1 MAKKISAQQKRYA
14 EARVTGRTQQQSALI
29 AGYSPNTEQ
38 RGEIERSKT
47 VQEQLA
53 AIRKEVAENTQ
64 ITKEEV
70 VGLLMHAADMAK
82 VMSDPT
88 GLVAAARELG
98 KMLGFYAP
106 EVKKVT
112 HGLDKGS
119 LRALMD
125 EMSDEDLIRL
135 ANARAIEGTATRV
148 IEGPKDANGS
158 VHA

>member
-1 MAKKISAQQKRYA
+1 MRKPTKQQQAYIDARAKGVS
-14 EARVTGRTQQQSALI
+14 TTQSALI
-29 AGYSPNTEQ
+29 AGYAPGGSEPNET
-38 RGEIERSKT
+38 RIENSLT

-53 AIRKEVAENTQ
+53 AIRKEVATNTG

-70 VGLLMHAADMAK
+70 VGMLMNAADMAK
-82 VMSDPT
+82 MMADPM

-119 LRALMD
+119 LRALLE
-125 EMSDEDLIRL
+125 EMSDEDLARI
-135 ANARAIEGTATRV
+135 ANAKAIEGEVKRL
-148 IEGPKDANGS
+148 PDGS
-158 VHA
+158 